1 MLRGIKRIK
10 SDLSA
15 WLENE
20 TDVIYT
26 REENSIYITLPMQYL
41 NGEKVKMF
49 LEIINDTVYISDL
62 GNTVKGVYI
71 SDEKLSD
78 LKTYLESREGIIEL
92 KDGFVLGRQR
102 ADKII
107 PFIAF
112 FANALTVAEA
122 MAVI

>member
-62 GNTVKGVYI
+62 GDTVKGVYI

>member
-49 LEIINDTVYISDL
+49 LEIINDTVYIS
-62 GNTVKGVYI
+62 
-71 SDEKLSD
+71 E
-78 LKTYLESREGIIEL
+78 

>member
-1 MLRGIKRIK
+1 MLGGIKRIK

-62 GNTVKGVYI
+62 GDTVKGVYI